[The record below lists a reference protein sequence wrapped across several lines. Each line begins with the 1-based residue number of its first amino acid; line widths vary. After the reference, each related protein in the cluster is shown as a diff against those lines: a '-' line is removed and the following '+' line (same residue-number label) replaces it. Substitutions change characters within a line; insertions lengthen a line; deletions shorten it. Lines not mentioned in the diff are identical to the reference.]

1 MRPGPAGSSR
11 SLPSRGLLGIYGRV
25 SRVPPQAS
33 GGSNP
38 PGGEDIEQLEELG
51 DDAIIAQQQGAHAP
65 APRAQVT
72 EEARSIVISDHPPQG
87 AAAAALAAAA
97 PQPGTKRRS
106 ERTEKTVVIRDRR
119 QIDELRREMAKRKAQ
134 MSVAPPGK
142 GLLLW
147 VSVGVAAFVT
157 GGLVALFATRED
169 AGTTPV
175 VAPVASQV
183 LPPAPAAASAP
194 EPPSVSIDELPIEG
208 SKKR

>member
-1 MRPGPAGSSR
+1 MRPAKAGWTR

-25 SRVPPQAS
+25 SRVPPHAS

-65 APRAQVT
+65 VPRAQVT
-72 EEARSIVISDHPPQG
+72 EEARSIVISDHPPQRG
-87 AAAAALAAAA
+87 GAPAAAAATAEAA
-97 PQPGTKRRS
+97 PKRRS

-134 MSVAPPGK
+134 MAVAPAGK

-147 VSVGVAAFVT
+147 VIVGVAAFLT

-169 AGTTPV
+169 SSGVAPV
-175 VAPVASQV
+175 VPVASQE
-183 LPPAPAAASAP
+183 LPAPQAP
-194 EPPSVSIDELPIEG
+194 PSVVEPPSVSIDELPIEG
-208 SKKR
+208 SKKH

>member
-1 MRPGPAGSSR
+1 
-11 SLPSRGLLGIYGRV
+11 V
-25 SRVPPQAS
+25 SRVPPRAS

-65 APRAQVT
+65 VPRAQVT
-72 EEARSIVISDHPPQG
+72 EEARSIVISDHPPH
-87 AAAAALAAAA
+87 AAVARVSS
-97 PQPGTKRRS
+97 KRRS

-119 QIDELRREMAKRKAQ
+119 QIDELRREMAKRKAPLA
-134 MSVAPPGK
+134 VAPAGK

-147 VSVGVAAFVT
+147 VIVGVAAFLT

-169 AGTTPV
+169 GNGGVP
-175 VAPVASQV
+175 VAPVASEV
-183 LPPAPAAASAP
+183 LPAAPAAPSAA

-208 SKKR
+208 SKKH